1 VADGARA
8 GGPRRQERGRRRI
21 EAVLDVA
28 ERLVAAHGIDTVS
41 TNRIAAEAGISP
53 GSLYQFFAN
62 KEAVVAGLADRCLV
76 WVAAQGV
83 DLTAAEL
90 VPLPADELAA
100 RVVAPL
106 VDVALA
112 HPVLRVLLAVE
123 RTSPWAAAT
132 ERLHTAMC
140 TSVEVLLA
148 RRTGRAVPDAAD
160 RTAAAMTTAVF
171 AAGLGLVAEADGAQR
186 SRLVDAL
193 RQAVAGYWSALDSGG
208 PPRPAE
214 LNP

>member
-1 VADGARA
+1 VR
-8 GGPRRQERGRRRI
+8 GPQRQERGRRRI

-28 ERLVAAHGIDTVS
+28 ERLVAERGIDAVS

-53 GSLYQFFAN
+53 GSLYQYFAN

-76 WVAAQGV
+76 RVAAHGV
-83 DLTAAEL
+83 DLSAAEL

-106 VDVALA
+106 VDVALD

-140 TSVEVLLA
+140 ASVEVLLA
-148 RRTGRAVPDAAD
+148 RRAGRAVPEAAD
-160 RTAAAMTTAVF
+160 RTAAEMTTAVF
-171 AAGLGLVAEADGAQR
+171 AAGLGLVAEADDAQR
-186 SRLVDAL
+186 APLVDAL
-193 RQAVAGYWSALDSGG
+193 RLAVSGYWSAIERSA
-208 PPRPAE
+208 PTRPTD
-214 LNP
+214 